1 MEEAFRNFC
10 NLHFQMVPGDSR
22 AGSPHARI
30 PTLVRRTASKVFV
43 FLGNILMK
51 SFTKKSRSLPPP
63 PITHSFARYKV
74 WHKKKKTLFFHTY
87 PLLCCRDGRMPL
99 RPPPYRPD
107 QPREM
112 PPHPGYSK
120 HAAID
125 AIRRHAFN
133 FLPREITVL
142 EIINLN
148 NNKREE

>member
-1 MEEAFRNFC
+1 
-10 NLHFQMVPGDSR
+10 
-22 AGSPHARI
+22 
-30 PTLVRRTASKVFV
+30 
-43 FLGNILMK
+43 
-51 SFTKKSRSLPPP
+51 
-63 PITHSFARYKV
+63 
-74 WHKKKKTLFFHTY
+74 
-87 PLLCCRDGRMPL
+87 MPL

-148 NNKREE
+148 NNNKITNLQDEPEGPVTKSLRLTSCLILRNLARYSAEGRQ